1 MHNDLVESG
10 WTEDHWNRITSVV
23 TEEAQRAR
31 VASQLLPVTGPVDPS
46 TVAVPNFTF
55 SAAVNAAPP
64 PPALLDVNSDPDL
77 FITTI
82 AVNVPLRSVEVADT
96 DLSAALVK
104 FRRAANYIARLED
117 SIILNGPLTNGAG
130 APVGAL
136 ALPLVYDIAG
146 RWPTQGIF
154 WPGPGGGRFI
164 TRIGG
169 AWPATGNDV
178 VNSIIRAIERLDG
191 RGQLGPFAC
200 VLGDRLFRLICSPTA
215 NLVLPR
221 DRILPFLGGPLLRS
235 SAVAPGWGAIM
246 ASSGRPIEVVVASD
260 ISVRFLQTTLEPR
273 FVFRVSERIALR
285 VSQDDAIEII
295 N

>member
-31 VASQLLPVTGPVDPS
+31 VAAQLLPVSGPLDPS

-55 SAAVNAAPP
+55 SAVGNPAPP
-64 PPALLDVNSDPDL
+64 PPALLDINSDPDL

-82 AVNVPLRSVEVADT
+82 AVNVPLRSVEVADS
-96 DLSAALVK
+96 DLNAALVK

-117 SIILNGPLTNGAG
+117 ALVLNGPLTNRAG

-136 ALPLVYDIAG
+136 GLPLVYDIAG

-154 WPGPGGGRFI
+154 WPAPGRRRSVTAIAGR
-164 TRIGG
+164 
-169 AWPATGNDV
+169 TGNDV
-178 VNSIIRAIERLDG
+178 VNSIIQAIERLDG

-200 VLGDRLFRLICSPTA
+200 ILGDRLFRQICNPTP

-221 DRILPFLGGPLLRS
+221 DRVLPFLGGPLLRS
-235 SAVAPGWGAIM
+235 SAVAPGWGAVM

-260 ISVRFLQTTLEPR
+260 ISVRFLQTTLVPR

-285 VSQDDAIEII
+285 LSQDDAIEII